1 MSYRKSEGN
10 AVFLIDKIPQT
21 NTNAPMVAVGKVVI
35 TKTAE
40 RESTQNPMT
49 GFVCDGTPLG
59 KGHII
64 ALFLGGP
71 DIKEN
76 YAPQYEQWQQGGAWK
91 TMEEEIKA
99 LSQTTGNSV
108 DLYMVVKLTYGNTGN
123 TYKKLEEDARARF
136 GFKDNEYFSPD
147 TWKTDSDNAKKLRDA
162 VKTQLNTRTDHY
174 GVKLADYSKLAGG
187 NIVASNTISAY
198 LTN

>member
-1 MSYRKSEGN
+1 
-10 AVFLIDKIPQT
+10 
-21 NTNAPMVAVGKVVI
+21 MVAVGKVVI

-40 RESTQNPMT
+40 REPTQNPMT

-76 YAPQYEQWQQGGAWK
+76 YTPQYEQWQQGGAWK
-91 TMEEEIKA
+91 TIEEKIKA
-99 LSQTTGNSV
+99 LSETTGNSV

-123 TYKKLEEDARARF
+123 TYNAELAKFANNEIFDLDCRLQYDKHLFNQLGYTIPTSGSALSDRQAN
-136 GFKDNEYFSPD
+136 DNTCATPRRS
-147 TWKTDSDNAKKLRDA
+147 SN
-162 VKTQLNTRTDHY
+162 VQLCT
-174 GVKLADYSKLAGG
+174 
-187 NIVASNTISAY
+187 
-198 LTN
+198 